1 MRIGG
6 RVCLKLERVTRYG
19 LRNLSKERFFIYIF
33 VCRTALKSKGKKR
46 EKKKKNQE
54 CEKLKK
60 ELATPF
66 NPAYKTQ

>member
-19 LRNLSKERFFIYIF
+19 LRNLSKERFFLYIF

-46 EKKKKNQE
+46 EKKKE
-54 CEKLKK
+54 SRM
-60 ELATPF
+60 
-66 NPAYKTQ
+66 